1 MFTYLC
7 GTLDSVTLVT
17 VHAQYI
23 LVNRKVKRCLYMNHE
38 KSFDPCG
45 RWYSV
50 TWRSAHAQYEK
61 HEFNR
66 KKRNFILDKM
76 IFYCKKMNFT
86 EKRSILYKTN
96 EIL

>member
-1 MFTYLC
+1 MFTYPC

-50 TWRSAHAQYEK
+50 T
-61 HEFNR
+61 
-66 KKRNFILDKM
+66 
-76 IFYCKKMNFT
+76 
-86 EKRSILYKTN
+86 
-96 EIL
+96 